1 MPAGRPGPAAQCAR
15 WPPPQ
20 PLLPLLLLY
29 VLGAP
34 RPGSAAHTA
43 VISPQDPTLLIG
55 SSLQATCSIH
65 GDPPGATAEGLYWT
79 LNGRRL
85 PPELSRVLNAS
96 TLALALANLNGS
108 RQQSGDNLVCHARD
122 GSILAGSC
130 LYVGLPPEKPFN
142 ISCWS
147 KNMKDL
153 TCRWTPGA
161 HGETFLHTN
170 YSLKYKLRW
179 YGQDNTCEEYHTV
192 GPHSCHIPRDL
203 ALFTPYEIWVEATN
217 RLGSARSDVL
227 TLDILDVVTTD
238 PPPDVHVSRVGGLED
253 QLSVRWLSPPAL
265 KDFLFQA
272 KYQIRYRVEDSVDW
286 KVVDDVSNQTSCR
299 LAGLKP
305 GTVYFVQVRCNPFGI
320 YGSKKAGIW
329 SEWSHP
335 TAASTP
341 RSERPGPGGACEPR
355 GGEPSS
361 GPVRRELKQFL
372 GWLKKHAYCS
382 NLSFRLYDQWR
393 AWMQKSHKTRNQHRT
408 RGSCPRADGAR
419 REVLPDK
426 L

>member
-1 MPAGRPGPAAQCAR
+1 MPAGRPGPAAQSAR
-15 WPPPQ
+15 RPP
-20 PLLPLLLLY
+20 PLLPLLLLC

-34 RPGSAAHTA
+34 RAGSGADTA

-55 SSLQATCSIH
+55 SSLQATCSVH
-65 GDPPGATAEGLYWT
+65 GDPSGATAEGLYWT

-85 PPELSRVLNAS
+85 PPELSRMLNAS

-192 GPHSCHIPRDL
+192 GPHSCHIPKDL

-227 TLDILDVVTTD
+227 TLDILDVGEPGPPQVQIPPLCGEHLAWL
-238 PPPDVHVSRVGGLED
+238 PPPSAA
-253 QLSVRWLSPPAL
+253 Q
-265 KDFLFQA
+265 
-272 KYQIRYRVEDSVDW
+272 
-286 KVVDDVSNQTSCR
+286 VVDDVSNQTSCR

-341 RSERPGPGGACEPR
+341 RSGEHPIRGGSCPR
-355 GGEPSS
+355 GTS

-393 AWMQKSHKTRNQHRT
+393 AWMQKSHKTRNQDEGILPSGR
-408 RGSCPRADGAR
+408 RGAAR
-419 REVLPDK
+419 GPAR
-426 L
+426 